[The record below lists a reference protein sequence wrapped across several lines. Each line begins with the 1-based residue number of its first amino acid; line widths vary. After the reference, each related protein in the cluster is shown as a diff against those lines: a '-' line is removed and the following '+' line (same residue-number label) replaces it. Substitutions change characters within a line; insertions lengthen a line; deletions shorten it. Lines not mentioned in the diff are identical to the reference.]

1 MKWNKLVKEE
11 TEANCTL
18 DEKLK
23 SKLLQ
28 LKDECKANERETLS
42 DKNRFRVYGYEGQAL
57 HNFWMMMGRVIQDL
71 SSGGIGKYT
80 VEDLERALTVIYYP
94 DRHKTPR
101 PTDPRDI
108 K

>member
-1 MKWNKLVKEE
+1 MKWNKIVKEE
-11 TEANCTL
+11 TESTF

-28 LKDECKANERETLS
+28 LKEECKEKERETIS
-42 DKNRFRVYGYEGQAL
+42 DRNRFRVHGYEGQEL
-57 HNFWMMMGRVIQDL
+57 HNFWMMMGRVVQDL
-71 SSGGIGKYT
+71 SSGKIGKYT
-80 VEDLERALTVIYYP
+80 VEYLERALTVIYYP
-94 DRHKTPR
+94 DSYKTPG